1 MKTVQIVEK
10 RAESSDSS
18 NRRFPWLIIA
28 IAIGIEIAI
37 AVAIG
42 IGIAIAAC
50 WQHVAATLNAS
61 LRICISI

>member
-1 MKTVQIVEK
+1 MKTVQIAEK
-10 RAESSDSS
+10 REESSDS

-28 IAIGIEIAI
+28 IAIGIEIEI